1 MVAGVVAV
9 LAASQIVFA
18 ADRAPSTYGEVYSV
32 APSGKV
38 TNLSRSPAA
47 DTSPAGSPDGKHV
60 AFASVRG
67 GRVRIFVV
75 GTDGKGLHPV
85 SPPLASIGPHDGSV
99 TSIAWAPDSRR
110 LAAVVSV
117 GGGSPSL
124 YVSNPW
130 HVVARHAGPT
140 SASWSPDGQR
150 LAFATTS
157 GLVRI

>member
-1 MVAGVVAV
+1 MVAGVVAA

-18 ADRAPSTYGEVYSV
+18 ADRTPSTYGEVYSV

-47 DTSPAGSPDGKHV
+47 DTSPAGSPDGKRV
-60 AFASVRG
+60 AFASARG

-99 TSIAWAPDSRR
+99 TSISWAPDSRR

-117 GGGSPSL
+117 GGGQPSL

-130 HVVARHAGPT
+130 HVVARH
-140 SASWSPDGQR
+140 
-150 LAFATTS
+150 
-157 GLVRI
+157 

>member
-18 ADRAPSTYGEVYSV
+18 ADRTPSTYGEIYSV
-32 APSGKV
+32 AAGGKV

-99 TSIAWAPDSRR
+99 TSITWTPDSHTLGGRAR
-110 LAAVVSV
+110 
-117 GGGSPSL
+117 GGG
-124 YVSNPW
+124 
-130 HVVARHAGPT
+130 G
-140 SASWSPDGQR
+140 
-150 LAFATTS
+150 
-157 GLVRI
+157 